1 MGNIIETINNMFRVL
16 NLSEIN
22 FMTVILRLF
31 TAMFFGAVIGFER
44 TCKLRAAGFK
54 TYSLVCV
61 GSAAVM
67 MMGMF
72 VYQNYNISDPTRMG
86 AQVISGIG
94 FLGAGTIMVT
104 GFHSIKGLTTA
115 AGLWVDACMGL
126 VIGIGFYEAAITMLI
141 IILLVM
147 VVGEKLQAKLLA
159 SSKRFRIYI
168 LLEREEG
175 FYKFIAFLKEQN
187 IDILEFEIMETI
199 GAYTSISFVLKSSIK
214 EKHANILNTIKSSNF
229 VAYVDET

>member
-1 MGNIIETINNMFRVL
+1 M
-16 NLSEIN
+16 
-22 FMTVILRLF
+22 
-31 TAMFFGAVIGFER
+31 IGFEQ

-126 VIGIGFYEAAITMLI
+126 IIG
-141 IILLVM
+141 V
-147 VVGEKLQAKLLA
+147 
-159 SSKRFRIYI
+159 
-168 LLEREEG
+168 
-175 FYKFIAFLKEQN
+175 
-187 IDILEFEIMETI
+187 
-199 GAYTSISFVLKSSIK
+199 
-214 EKHANILNTIKSSNF
+214 
-229 VAYVDET
+229 

>member
-1 MGNIIETINNMFRVL
+1 MKNIMETMYYGMKDFNLFDFNL
-16 NLSEIN
+16 NT
-22 FMTVILRLF
+22 TVLRLF
-31 TAMFFGAVIGFER
+31 MAMIFGAVIGFER
-44 TCKLRAAGFK
+44 TRKLRAAGFK

-67 MMGMF
+67 MTGMYI
-72 VYQNYNISDPTRMG
+72 YQNFNISDPTRMA

-126 VIGIGFYEAAITMLI
+126 VIGIGYYEAAVTMFI
-141 IILLVM
+141 IILFIM
-147 VVGEKLQAKLLA
+147 VVGEKVQNIYLSK
-159 SSKRFRIYI
+159 SKRLRIYI
-168 LLEREEG
+168 LLDKEDG
-175 FYKFIAFLKEQN
+175 FYKFIMFLREHG
-187 IDILEFEIMETI
+187 IDILEFDIIETI
-199 GAYTSISFVLKSSIK
+199 GNYTSILFVLKFPTK
-214 EKHANILNTIKSSNF
+214 EKHSDILETIKASNF

>member
-1 MGNIIETINNMFRVL
+1 MGNLINVINQFFK
-16 NLSEIN
+16 SIDFYEIN
-22 FMTVILRLF
+22 FVTAAVRLLG
-31 TAMFFGAVIGFER
+31 AMIFGAIIGYER

-67 MMGMF
+67 MTGMF
-72 VYQNYNISDPTRMG
+72 IYQNYQISDPARLG

-126 VIGIGFYEAAITMLI
+126 VIGIGFYEAAIIMFI
-141 IILLVM
+141 IIISVM
-147 VVGEKLQAKLLA
+147 VVGEKIQEKLLA
-159 SSKRFRIYI
+159 NSKRLRIYI
-168 LLEREEG
+168 LLEKKEG
-175 FYKFIAFLKEQN
+175 LYKFIAFLKEHN
-187 IDILEFEIMETI
+187 IGILEFEIVDNI
-199 GAYTSISFVLKSSIK
+199 GTFTSFTFVLKLNNK
-214 EKHANILNTIKSSNF
+214 QKHFNILELIEASNY
-229 VAYVDET
+229 VAYVDEA